1 MVLCV
6 AACSVDLELLCPPQR
21 RSLAIGDRLIDELAQ
36 HLIRGQRR
44 LAVGGNLAQPG
55 ALFVAQADFHHA
67 AVAYRRSQLRIF
79 LSSAPIIGPTLLLGG
94 RSRADDDDD
103 ALHAR
108 APEGRDGPLEERDAG
123 DAGERLGT
131 PPRRKLDPAA
141 RMTATGTPRRGSDGP
156 RPISSWGSWLS
167 GCEMLSTVV
176 MRPARRFFQMD

>member
-1 MVLCV
+1 MVLRV

-44 LAVGGNLAQPG
+44 LLVGRNLAQPG
-55 ALFVAQADFHHA
+55 ALFVAQADFHYA

-123 DAGERLGT
+123 DAGERLGNASQAGARS
-131 PPRRKLDPAA
+131 RREDDGDGHPEEGL
-141 RMTATGTPRRGSDGP
+141 RRTTSDLLL
-156 RPISSWGSWLS
+156 GSWLS